1 MTLKAYGI
9 LLVQFIH
16 ALLLTLQKDPPT
28 DYQFPL
34 DPDQVHGGLKLI
46 NILNDDE
53 GDVIE
58 AIHQFS
64 LCFLAPRN
72 LADNIDNY
80 SKWDDPLE
88 CLIAIHCLNEDGN
101 FKRPHEV
108 TQLFAKLKYLIRGA
122 TLLEGIRHK
131 EEFDNDIY
139 R

>member
-1 MTLKAYGI
+1 M
-9 LLVQFIH
+9 VQFINS
-16 ALLLTLQKDPPT
+16 LLLTLQKDPPT

-34 DPDQVHGGLKLI
+34 DSDQVQCGLRLI
-46 NILNDDE
+46 DILNNGK
-53 GDVIE
+53 GDAIE

-72 LADNIDNY
+72 LEDNMDNY

-108 TQLFAKLKYLIRGA
+108 TQLFAKVKYFIRGA
-122 TLLEGIRHK
+122 TLLEGIRNK
-131 EEFDNDIY
+131 EQFNNDIY
-139 R
+139 K